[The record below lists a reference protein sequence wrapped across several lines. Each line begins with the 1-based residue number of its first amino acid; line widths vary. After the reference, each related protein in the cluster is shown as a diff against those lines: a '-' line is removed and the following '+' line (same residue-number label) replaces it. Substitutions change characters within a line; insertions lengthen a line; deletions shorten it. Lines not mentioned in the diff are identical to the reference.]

1 MKQIHG
7 PQLISVLAALAVT
20 GLGTPAVAAAPAPA
34 PTTEGGDHCVARL
47 TGTHPP
53 VPVCFATFAEAL
65 EYASGGRLTDGP
77 KNAADA
83 VRDPGFVARVNA
95 SNDEASTAEPGRAK
109 AAAAN
114 VVISIE
120 YTQSGW
126 VTPSELIWTG
136 TKNCTTSTNNTDYEI
151 SSMPAGWDNVISS
164 HRAFGNC
171 WVKHYENTGFGGA
184 SVGYEGSRSYI
195 GGAMDNRTSSERW
208 S

>member
-20 GLGTPAVAAAPAPA
+20 GLSTPAVAAGPA

-47 TGTHPP
+47 IGSGTP

-83 VRDPGFVARVNA
+83 ARNPNFVARVNA
-95 SNDEASTAEPGRAK
+95 SNDEPGRAK
-109 AAAAN
+109 AVAAS

-120 YTQSGW
+120 YTPSGW
-126 VTPSELIWTG
+126 ATPSDLIWVG
-136 TKNCTTSTNNTDYEI
+136 TKNCTTSTNNTDYEVT
-151 SSMPAGWDNVISS
+151 SMPAGWDNVISS
-164 HRAFGNC
+164 YRTFANC

-184 SVGYEGSRSYI
+184 SVGYHGSRGYI
-195 GGAMDNRTSSERW
+195 GAAMDNRTSSERW